1 MERSSFNQLNMVS
14 RLPKFASRPSSTTV
28 SSLPQRSALP
38 VFTMA
43 CKGAPIRGHNSL
55 TPVPSLNRQKC
66 EERNKLPHT
75 DSLEEKTSVTIC
87 SQPAVM
93 PIKTSAPDK
102 FKSAVHTAQSGST
115 RTLTQPNKTY
125 PQMTSA
131 KRLSVEQPPY
141 QNGVSG
147 GDECYGSGSS
157 GPGLHNSSQQRTL
170 ENPLSLSNDSL
181 KSAFK
186 ENIVRSQSF
195 SNAKRAPSP
204 TDPPMT
210 RSFSFNKA
218 KELARELPRP
228 LAQSPV
234 ARSPLIQPNPVLEKS
249 GKFGISR
256 PSVTSSGGTMPKAT
270 IKKTLLPSFSSNK
283 PSALSYRL
291 TRPLLSKNLRP
302 TGASTVQNEAEVS
315 NEDKDSTEKAEN
327 RSEINIKAKSLGCAP
342 GDTHC
347 ETNEEQNS
355 LGRPLEV
362 LEDMSLSSSSSL
374 EHNDTSEE
382 YMDDFDNLG
391 NGGEILLLPVHKE
404 GLDISGLCVEDN
416 DLITNS
422 IENSSPASLHSFLS
436 ETVEWAGMGLTD
448 GFEHK
453 ALSPVGDFPH
463 GFSLDLSPSDSSG
476 GTYMWDE
483 EGLGG
488 SGQLCGSYD
497 SDPNSTDIL
506 NNLENVESCDLE
518 EDDLMLDLDL
528 SEDASLRSG
537 EKQVLDILVADTD
550 GLSPYEG
557 SEKVGHPNQGRRQ
570 HQRWSRLDQFCR
582 ESRSDILQSFDG
594 CQGEGLERSGSDHVM
609 LDELTLTHMAQ
620 DCSSVKVQLLQLK
633 TLLQMEADS
642 SIEEILEVHTP
653 ESTDQS
659 LLEEKVALLLIE
671 LQDLKTE
678 LRNKEKIITELSQQ
692 SSPVKCHCSQD
703 SESHSRSV
711 ELQDKSTQTPWK
723 SPNPQILQAPRF
735 IPSKLHTN
743 ERQSA
748 PTDACCFNMDGKPG
762 NRPLIPQCGSKDLQS
777 HVAIESALNC
787 PLPVDNVPST
797 CTSAFSSK
805 TLQNPKTLS
814 DLQPQLSKPE
824 SPLASGNLS
833 CRLESDTQKCPLVKS
848 SLSTPTP
855 PPNSIKRAPTLI
867 KAQKVQQAR
876 MLPGALDRLEKAGLS
891 RTKHLLLPTRGLK
904 YINPEMQ
911 ATIHIPITPPIYNP
925 QNQGFRQSQSHR
937 EPRASASLQPNHSR
951 LPKPKT

>member
-1 MERSSFNQLNMVS
+1 MERSSFKQLNMVS
-14 RLPKFASRPSSTTV
+14 RLPKFAPRPSSTTV

-38 VFTMA
+38 LFTMA
-43 CKGAPIRGHNSL
+43 CKGAQIRGHNSL
-55 TPVPSLNRQKC
+55 THVPQKC
-66 EERNKLPHT
+66 EEGNKLPHT
-75 DSLEEKTSVTIC
+75 DSLEEKTSVPIC

-93 PIKTSAPDK
+93 PIKTSAPVK
-102 FKSAVHTAQSGST
+102 LKSVVQNAQSGST

-125 PQMTSA
+125 PHMTSA
-131 KRLSVEQPPY
+131 KRLSPEQPLY

-147 GDECYGSGSS
+147 GNERYESGSS
-157 GPGLHNSSQQRTL
+157 GPGLHSLSQQRTL

-195 SNAKRAPSP
+195 SNANRAASP

-218 KELARELPRP
+218 TELAKELPRP

-256 PSVTSSGGTMPKAT
+256 PSVTTSGGTMPKAT

-291 TRPLLSKNLRP
+291 TRPSLTKHLRP
-302 TGASTVQNEAEVS
+302 TGARTVQNEAEVS
-315 NEDKDSTEKAEN
+315 NEDKDCTETVEN
-327 RSEINIKAKSLGCAP
+327 GSEINIKAISVGCTP

-347 ETNEEQNS
+347 ETNEEQSS
-355 LGRPLEV
+355 LGRPLGV

-404 GLDISGLCVEDN
+404 GLDVSGLCDEDN
-416 DLITNS
+416 DLITNYT
-422 IENSSPASLHSFLS
+422 EDSSPASLHSFLS

-483 EGLGG
+483 EGLEVLGG

-557 SEKVGHPNQGRRQ
+557 SEKVGHPNQRRRQ
-570 HQRWSRLDQFCR
+570 HQRWTRLNQLSC

-594 CQGEGLERSGSDHVM
+594 CQGEGLERSGSDHAT

-633 TLLQMEADS
+633 TLLQMEADG

-659 LLEEKVALLLIE
+659 LSEEKVALLLIE
-671 LQDLKTE
+671 LQELKTE

-692 SSPVKCHCSQD
+692 SFPVKCHCRQE

-723 SPNPQILQAPRF
+723 SHNPQILQAPRF

-743 ERQSA
+743 ERQSSSA
-748 PTDACCFNMDGKPG
+748 PTDACCYNMDGKPG
-762 NRPLIPQCGSKDLQS
+762 HRPLIPQSGSKDLQS
-777 HVAIESALNC
+777 HVAVESVPNC
-787 PLPVDNVPST
+787 TLPVDVVPST
-797 CTSAFSSK
+797 STSAFSSK
-805 TLQNPKTLS
+805 TLQNSKTLS

-824 SPLASGNLS
+824 SPLASGNLK
-833 CRLESDTQKCPLVKS
+833 SDTQKCPLAKS
-848 SLSTPTP
+848 SLSTPP

-867 KAQKVQQAR
+867 KAQKQVQQAC
-876 MLPGALDRLEKAGLS
+876 MLPGALDRLGNAGLS
-891 RTKHLLLPTRGLK
+891 RTKHLLLPARGLK
-904 YINPEMQ
+904 YINPAVQ
-911 ATIHIPITPPIYNP
+911 ATIQIPITPPIYNP

-937 EPRASASLQPNHSR
+937 EPRARASLQPNHSR
-951 LPKPKT
+951 LPKPKTQ